1 VTRLIRDGRRGRTV
15 RRGGSGEH
23 CMAETATQMGGIDGA
38 KQPAG
43 SSAYS
48 LGGRDEL
55 RAIRGVGAP
64 WLGAGFIVDGGAVRG

>member
-1 VTRLIRDGRRGRTV
+1 
-15 RRGGSGEH
+15 
-23 CMAETATQMGGIDGA
+23 MAETATQMGGIDGA

-64 WLGAGFIVDGGAVRG
+64 WLGAGFIVDGGAVHG